1 MQGNDITE
9 DYFGCI
15 VKNGSEGDNTGGR
28 KVTEAA
34 AEIIWVHELA

>member
-1 MQGNDITE
+1 MQDNDIPE
-9 DYFGCI
+9 DYFGSI

-28 KVTEAA
+28 EVTEEA